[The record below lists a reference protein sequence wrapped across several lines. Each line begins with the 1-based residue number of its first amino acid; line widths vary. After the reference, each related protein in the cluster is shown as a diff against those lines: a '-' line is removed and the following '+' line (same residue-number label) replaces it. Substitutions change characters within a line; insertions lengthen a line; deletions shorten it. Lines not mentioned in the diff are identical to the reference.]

1 MSSGLQ
7 ADPDAA
13 RAAVM
18 SADEFGESGTKYL
31 KLTERQ
37 KELNEYWA
45 YYKVAEHD
53 AKGTDWAG
61 RPLMRREM
69 RDMISRQRYIPPG
82 FVDAGGDTLP
92 MDFRRPAAPLGII
105 RTVVS
110 RFTGLLFSHK
120 RHPQLAVP
128 GDHRTEDYVNGL
140 LEYGNFWSTAMLFR
154 NQGGA
159 MGSACFG
166 FKFVNSNCVFE
177 AIDPRWCEPEFVGQ
191 GYQELSKLT
200 IQYTY
205 AKEEYDEKT
214 EKHKK
219 VWYWYR
225 RVIDTMTDT
234 LWVPVKCKE
243 HGKEPPWDYIKKNTI
258 EHGFGEVPYEWV
270 QNTQSDDDVDGDP
283 DAVGCY
289 DMVRTVDQLLSEVW
303 SGTIGNCVGS
313 ETQFITRTGVRAFT
327 ECAVGEQLT
336 VLTHTGA
343 WKPATVKSYGE
354 QQLYNVV
361 FGRGAN
367 EQSVRATA
375 GHRWLLADGRTVT
388 TSELSI
394 KDKILKPPHLIRDW
408 CYEEASEEQKLAW
421 AQGFAYGDGCVMQNN
436 GKIYGS
442 KIRLCGHK
450 ARFLGRFEA
459 LGCSVTYPPSSD
471 GEPTVY
477 FKGYDKQ
484 LPDPAATSHE
494 NMMAF
499 VRGYLDADGS
509 RNLKHPEAADINPFQ
524 GIQATGQETI
534 EFIRRVFPSVGA
546 YIVNE
551 DDRTDQPTNYGVRSE
566 QTVYFSLV
574 LGFSNSP
581 VAPYNV
587 RRINV
592 DAVESV
598 WCLEVEDDHSFVL
611 PCGIVTLN
619 CDPTLTLVTDMELNA
634 IKKGS
639 DNAIRLNAGS
649 SAQYLEL
656 GGNGPRVGLEV
667 AKAIEERI
675 FRLAQC
681 VPDNVLYESNGEKTA
696 TEIERIFSSMLEKA
710 DMLRAQ
716 YGPAIVHMCE
726 KLIRAAKMIT
736 TVRELEDGRLVRGKI
751 NVPPRTVSQADGD
764 VVELPRVVGDGT
776 SCVISWPPYYRA
788 SFTDIQTA
796 VNMSTQAKDAEVLT
810 KESVIRYIAPLM
822 GIDPLKEIIAL
833 KKAAD
838 AAQEAEAASAE
849 EEPEEEAPEKPD
861 AAAWKAALE
870 TGLCTINEYRE
881 NVLSLGALP
890 DGDLTLPQYRAS
902 HAELFVAATAVM
914 SPQAANQ
921 AVNPQ
926 NPEEKELQAK
936 RVRDELSGKVPTGT
950 PAPSGSGSKAPEKAA
965 KGTRPERAAS
975 DTSK

>member
-1 MSSGLQ
+1 MS
-7 ADPDAA
+7 
-13 RAAVM
+13 V
-18 SADEFGESGTKYL
+18 DEFGESGTKYL

-105 RTVVS
+105 RTIVS

-120 RHPQLAVP
+120 RHPQIGIP
-128 GDHRTEDYVNGL
+128 GDARTEDYVNGL
-140 LEYGNFWSTAMLFR
+140 LEYGGFWSTAMLFR

-177 AIDPRWCEPEFVGQ
+177 ALDPRWCTPEFVGQ

-205 AKEEYDEKT
+205 AKEEYDEIA
-214 EKHKK
+214 EKHKR

-225 RVIDTMTDT
+225 RVIDTETDT

-258 EHGFGEVPYEWV
+258 QHGFGEVPYEWV

-289 DMVRTVDQLLSEVW
+289 DMVRVVDQLLSEVW
-303 SGTIGNCVGS
+303 SGTIANCVGA
-313 ETQFITRTGVRAFT
+313 ETAFITSSGVRTFAACT
-327 ECAVGEQLT
+327 EGEHVT
-336 VLTHTGA
+336 VLTHTGS
-343 WKPATVKSYGE
+343 WKPAVVRAYGE
-354 QQLYNVV
+354 QQLYAIT

-367 EQSVRATA
+367 EQHVRATA

-388 TSELSI
+388 TSELSVR
-394 KDKILKPPHLIRDW
+394 DKILKPPHIIRDW
-408 CYEEASEEQKLAW
+408 AYEESSEEQRRYW
-421 AQGFAYGDGCVMQNN
+421 ARGFAYGDGSELRNSNKV
-436 GKIYGS
+436 YGVR
-442 KIRLCGHK
+442 IRLCGRK
-450 ARFLGRFEA
+450 ARFLSRFEE
-459 LGCSVTYPPSSD
+459 LGGAVVYTKSSD
-471 GEPTVY
+471 GDPTVY
-477 FKGYDKQ
+477 MRGVDKV
-484 LPDPAATSHE
+484 LPSIDEIGIE
-494 NMMAF
+494 NMTAF

-509 RNLKHPEAADINPFQ
+509 RNLKHPETSDINPFQ
-524 GIQATGQETI
+524 GIQATGKEAI
-534 EFIRRVFPSVGA
+534 EFIRAVFPVVGA

-551 DDRTDQPTNYGVRSE
+551 DDRTDQPTNFGERTDE
-566 QTVYFSLV
+566 TVYFSLV

-587 RRINV
+587 RRIEP
-592 DAVESV
+592 DTVETV

-611 PCGIVTLN
+611 PCGVVTRN
-619 CDPTLTLVTDMELNA
+619 CDPTLTMITDMDLNA

-639 DNAIRLNAGS
+639 DNAIRLNQGS

-656 GGNGPRVGLEV
+656 GGNGPRTGLEV

-710 DMLRAQ
+710 DMLRGQ
-716 YGPAIVHMCE
+716 YGPAITRLCE
-726 KLIRAAKMIT
+726 KLIRAAKIIT
-736 TVRELEDGRLVRGKI
+736 AVRELEDGRLVRGKI
-751 NVPPRTVSQADGD
+751 NVPPRTITQPDGD
-764 VVELPRVVGDGT
+764 VVELPRVVGNGT
-776 SCVISWPPYYRA
+776 ACVISWPPYYRA

-822 GIDPLKEIIAL
+822 GIDPLKEITSL
-833 KKAAD
+833 KRAED
-838 AAQEAEAASAE
+838 AAQEAQAADTE
-849 EEPEEEAPEKPD
+849 EEPAEEQPEKPD
-861 AAAWKAALE
+861 ATAWKTALD

-881 NVLSLGALP
+881 NVLMLGALP

-902 HAELFVAATAVM
+902 HSELFVAANAVM

-921 AVNPQ
+921 VVSPPNPD
-926 NPEEKELQAK
+926 EKLVQGK
-936 RVRDELSGKVPTGT
+936 RARDELTGTARSGT
-950 PAPSGSGSKAPEKAA
+950 PAPSGTGSRAPGKGAKDSPPGRAESG
-965 KGTRPERAAS
+965 
-975 DTSK
+975 TSR

>member
-18 SADEFGESGTKYL
+18 SIDEFGESGTKYL

-37 KELNEYWA
+37 KELNEFWA

-92 MDFRRPAAPLGII
+92 MDFRRPAAPLGIV
-105 RTVVS
+105 RTIVS

-120 RHPQLAVP
+120 RHPQIGIP
-128 GDHRTEDYVNGL
+128 GDVRTEDYVNGL
-140 LEYGNFWSTAMLFR
+140 LEYGGFWSTAMLFR

-177 AIDPRWCEPEFVGQ
+177 ALDPRWCTPEFVGQ

-205 AKEEYDEKT
+205 SKEEYDELA
-214 EKHKK
+214 EKHKR

-225 RVIDTMTDT
+225 RVIDTETDT

-258 EHGFGEVPYEWV
+258 QHGFGEIPYEWV

-289 DMVRTVDQLLSEVW
+289 DMVRVVDQLLSEVW
-303 SGTIGNCVGS
+303 SGTI
-313 ETQFITRTGVRAFT
+313 A
-327 ECAVGEQLT
+327 
-336 VLTHTGA
+336 
-343 WKPATVKSYGE
+343 
-354 QQLYNVV
+354 
-361 FGRGAN
+361 
-367 EQSVRATA
+367 
-375 GHRWLLADGRTVT
+375 
-388 TSELSI
+388 
-394 KDKILKPPHLIRDW
+394 
-408 CYEEASEEQKLAW
+408 
-421 AQGFAYGDGCVMQNN
+421 
-436 GKIYGS
+436 
-442 KIRLCGHK
+442 
-450 ARFLGRFEA
+450 
-459 LGCSVTYPPSSD
+459 
-471 GEPTVY
+471 
-477 FKGYDKQ
+477 
-484 LPDPAATSHE
+484 
-494 NMMAF
+494 
-499 VRGYLDADGS
+499 
-509 RNLKHPEAADINPFQ
+509 
-524 GIQATGQETI
+524 
-534 EFIRRVFPSVGA
+534 
-546 YIVNE
+546 
-551 DDRTDQPTNYGVRSE
+551 
-566 QTVYFSLV
+566 
-574 LGFSNSP
+574 
-581 VAPYNV
+581 
-587 RRINV
+587 
-592 DAVESV
+592 
-598 WCLEVEDDHSFVL
+598 
-611 PCGIVTLN
+611 N
-619 CDPTLTLVTDMELNA
+619 CDPTLTMITDMDLNA

-639 DNAIRLNAGS
+639 DNAIRLNQGS

-656 GGNGPRVGLEV
+656 GGNGPRTGLEV

-710 DMLRAQ
+710 DMIRGQ
-716 YGPAIVHMCE
+716 YGPAITRMCE
-726 KLIRAAKMIT
+726 KLIRAAKIIA

-751 NVPPRTVSQADGD
+751 NVPPRTVTQPDGD
-764 VVELPRVVGDGT
+764 VVELPRVVGNGT
-776 SCVISWPPYYRA
+776 ACVISWPPYYRA
-788 SFTDIQTA
+788 SFMDIQTA
-796 VNMSTQAKDAEVLT
+796 VNMTTQAKDAEVLT
-810 KESVIRYIAPLM
+810 KESAIRYIAPLM
-822 GIDPLKEIIAL
+822 GIDPLKEIISL
-833 KKAAD
+833 KRAED

-849 EEPEEEAPEKPD
+849 EEPAEEEPEKAD
-861 AAAWKAALE
+861 AAAWKTALD

-881 NVLSLGALP
+881 NVLMLGALP

-902 HAELFVAATAVM
+902 HSELFVAANAVM

-921 AVNPQ
+921 VVSPPNPD
-926 NPEEKELQAK
+926 EKLAQGK
-936 RVRDELSGKVPTGT
+936 RARDELSGGAPTDT
-950 PAPSGSGSKAPEKAA
+950 PAPSGTGGKAPGKGA
-965 KGTRPERAAS
+965 KGSPPGRAAS
-975 DTSK
+975 GTSK